1 MSCHFYFSK
10 THYNEL
16 KLLEYQTDRR
26 MTCIIDSKRYI
37 FTKFIDDNERKVDIN
52 NIDSNPYNDKIK
64 YSDCFYMGIG
74 NLLDYKS
81 TLIDSILVSDDKKLL
96 PIMPEKEMFG
106 IY

>member
-1 MSCHFYFSK
+1 MACNFYFSK

-16 KLLEYQTDRR
+16 KLLEYQVDKK
-26 MTCIIDSKRYI
+26 MTCIIDSKRYN
-37 FTKFIDDNERKVDIN
+37 FTKFIDDNERKVDN
-52 NIDSNPYNDKIK
+52 VTVDSNPYVDKIK

-81 TLIDSILVSDDKKLL
+81 TLIDSILIPDDKKIL
-96 PIMPEKEMFG
+96 PIIPEKEMFG